1 MSHVPYVNG
10 SSPYVKES
18 HVSHVNESCYTASPA
33 ANDEDTEMKRQ
44 AVAATAKEAEV
55 TANA

>member
-1 MSHVPYVNG
+1 MSHIPY
-10 SSPYVKES
+10 
-18 HVSHVNESCYTASPA
+18 VNESCYTASPA

-55 TANA
+55 TAKA